1 MHRKDSGNRF
11 RKRSDCKVRFL
22 AKRFGVLMID
32 EDCPTTSRPG
42 TIDITPAIPDQKTGR
57 QVYFQHIGRMKEHS
71 GLWFSACARLAE
83 LFSGVKASFHAIDL
97 RQCSSDFFIDCVGL
111 SSTLCSA
118 SDIGLVGN
126 YNEQKSGGF

>member
-22 AKRFGVLMID
+22 AKRFRVLMID
-32 EDCPTTSRPG
+32 EDCPTTSRPC
-42 TIDITPAIPDQKTGR
+42 TIDIAPAIPDHKTGS

-71 GLWFSACARLAE
+71 RLWFSTGARLAE
-83 LFSGVKASFHAIDL
+83 LFTGVKASFDAIDL
-97 RQCSSDFFIDCVGL
+97 RQCSSDFFIDCIGL
-111 SSTLCSA
+111 RSTLCSA

-126 YNEQKSGGF
+126 YNEQKSGDF